1 MEVAEE
7 WDIALVSHL
16 SGELHI
22 CSTDTQEVTNSGE
35 FKKNIF
41 YFTLSFSLLC
51 CLNRDGWKSIT
62 KPAALTS
69 NTWHRIMSD

>member
-7 WDIALVSHL
+7 WDISLVSHL

-22 CSTDTQEVTNSGE
+22 CSTDTQEVSGE

-51 CLNRDGWKSIT
+51 CLNRDGWKT

>member
-7 WDIALVSHL
+7 WDISLVSHL

-22 CSTDTQEVTNSGE
+22 CSTDTQEVSGE
-35 FKKNIF
+35 FKKYIF

>member
-7 WDIALVSHL
+7 LDIALVSHL

-22 CSTDTQEVTNSGE
+22 CSTDTQEVSGE

-51 CLNRDGWKSIT
+51 CLNRDGWKT

>member
-7 WDIALVSHL
+7 LDIALVSHL

-35 FKKNIF
+35 LKKNIF

-51 CLNRDGWKSIT
+51 CLNRDG
-62 KPAALTS
+62 
-69 NTWHRIMSD
+69 